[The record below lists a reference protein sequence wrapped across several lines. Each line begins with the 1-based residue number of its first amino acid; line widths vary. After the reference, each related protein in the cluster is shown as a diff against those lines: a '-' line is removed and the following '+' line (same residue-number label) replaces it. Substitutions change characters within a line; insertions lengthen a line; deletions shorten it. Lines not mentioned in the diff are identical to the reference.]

1 MEEAYSDKAAVDYF
15 KLLWPYYSFNYHVME
30 QHENQ
35 DPQAQET
42 LIQLKNPLTW
52 KLDAQ
57 RMILN
62 VAISADAFVLHA
74 DRTGASAVLVIITAK
89 SCNSTNIVY
98 IHLYEEKNPGL
109 SPPANYN
116 DRATAACRR
125 S

>member
-15 KLLWPYYSFNYHVME
+15 KLLWPYSFNYHVME
-30 QHENQ
+30 QHEN
-35 DPQAQET
+35 QET

-89 SCNSTNIVY
+89 SCNITNIAY
-98 IHLYEEKNPGL
+98 THLYEEKKTPGL